1 MTSPSPRGAAEPDP
15 LGAVLL
21 RPVRGPHAFEAC
33 VEQLATS
40 IRLGAYPVGALL
52 PPERELAERMTVSR
66 ATLREAMAALRQA
79 GLVETTR
86 GRGGGTV
93 VTRGPALQARLSAK
107 QKLARRSEWL
117 DALTFRRIAEPG
129 ASALAASTELGERAR
144 RSLTRALEAV
154 SSTHQKGTHRQADS
168 RLHLTIATVTG
179 SARVLEAVT
188 SVQASLDE
196 MLRAIPVYD
205 ANIAHSD
212 RQHETLVAAILEG
225 DPSRARRAMEQHC
238 DDTAALLRGLLG

>member
-1 MTSPSPRGAAEPDP
+1 VTPAARPARDPDP
-15 LGAVLL
+15 LGGVLL

-40 IRLGAYPVGALL
+40 IRLGAYPVGAVL
-52 PPERELAERMTVSR
+52 PPERELADRMGVSR
-66 ATLREAMAALRQA
+66 ATLREAMVALRQA
-79 GLVETTR
+79 GLVETSR

-107 QKLARRSEWL
+107 QKAARRDEWL
-117 DALTFRRIAEPG
+117 DALDFRRIVEPG
-129 ASALAASTELGERAR
+129 ASALAASTDLGERWR
-144 RSLTRALEAV
+144 RTLARALDAV
-154 SSTHQKGTHRQADS
+154 AAAHRKSTHRQADC

-179 SARVLEAVT
+179 SGRVLEAVT

-196 MLRAIPVYD
+196 MLRAIPVYE

-212 RQHETLVAAILEG
+212 RQHDTIVAAILEG
-225 DPSRARRAMEQHC
+225 DPVRARRAMEQHC